1 MFISN
6 KSRIKYKVN
15 GSVITQCSNSV
26 YVNIEISLIT
36 FMKCRNCDIIN
47 VYIKNNSE
55 VDINNVIYKDISI
68 NKNEYV
74 EGTLKINNKYFDG
87 NPSIGINLG
96 KVVKNKIINI
106 KYRVHNVPENIGNSL
121 LIYNYEINN
130 DIYTIYLLS
139 KCTTVVY
146 WKEEKYEKY

>member
-6 KSRIKYKVN
+6 KSKIKYKID

-26 YVNIEISLIT
+26 YVNVETSLVA

-47 VYIKNNSE
+47 VYIKNNSGI
-55 VDINNVIYKDISI
+55 DIENVIYKDISI

-74 EGTLKINNKYFDG
+74 EGTLKINNEYFDG

-106 KYRVHNVPENIGNSL
+106 KYKVHDISKNTGQSV
-121 LIYNYEINN
+121 LIYNYEINSN
-130 DIYTIYLLS
+130 IYTVYLLS
-139 KCTTVVY
+139 KCTTIIY
-146 WKEEKYEKY
+146 

>member
-6 KSRIKYKVN
+6 KSKIKYKID

-26 YVNIEISLIT
+26 YVNVETSLVA

-47 VYIKNNSE
+47 AYIKNNSGI
-55 VDINNVIYKDISI
+55 DIENVIYKDISI

-74 EGTLKINNKYFDG
+74 EGTLNINNEYFDG

-96 KVVKNKIINI
+96 KLVKNKIINI
-106 KYRVHNVPENIGNSL
+106 KYKVHNISKNVGQSL
-121 LIYNYEINN
+121 LIYNYEINRN
-130 DIYTIYLLS
+130 FYTVYLLS
-139 KCTTVVY
+139 KCTTIIY
-146 WKEEKYEKY
+146 